1 MPVREAG
8 GSTSQGLSEGYLFI
22 GGGRSCALLVL
33 VLVAVEHS
41 ACRKA
46 EEWANTH
53 GQDAPIAQSIFV
65 CNAVVCKLRATQR
78 GH

>member
-22 GGGRSCALLVL
+22 GCGRSCAPLVL
-33 VLVAVEHS
+33 VLVAIEHG